1 MKVPFWCICQDN
13 SNVTLS
19 QEERLARR
27 MGMPPWGAGKVH
39 ASRPAAAWAAEK
51 ESEHVG
57 LMFDQ
62 EFWYGPE
69 LWTQWLHAL
78 RKEGTGGIINAPV
91 GNQDPS
97 WRKFLAPPPYLT
109 LRGLEKASNK
119 KGRERWVIRPCIKPE
134 GFMVA
139 VVPVSSLTSLPSTLI
154 LRELPKY
161 WARKG
166 EKVRIFCEGWLH
178 AFNDVR
184 EAGSRKDLLAMCGW
198 EGKVLELGCG
208 RGLMAKVCKEM
219 FPEVMWFGVDFHLPI
234 LSQARM
240 WMDVAVQADVQRGL
254 PFAES
259 VRFDRIVCA
268 DLLEHLPYPWE
279 TLKLLSSRIKPDGLL
294 VASFPNIGH
303 WSVVEDL
310 LMGRFDE
317 TPAGI
322 LCVTHLRLGTKTS
335 WQRWF
340 RDNGWHPYIWEEEK
354 LPVPSDWIVP
364 SHILQEKCDMDSLET
379 IRYRVIAKPVNRT

>member
-1 MKVPFWCICQDN
+1 MKVPFWCICQDM
-13 SNVTLS
+13 SGVTFS
-19 QEERLARR
+19 QEERLAKK
-27 MGMPPWGAGKVH
+27 MGMPPWKTGEIA
-39 ASRPAAAWAAEK
+39 ASIPAAPWAAK
-51 ESEHVG
+51 MKSENIG
-57 LMFDQ
+57 LIFDQ

-78 RKEGTGGIINAPV
+78 EGEGNGGIINVPV

-97 WRKFLAPPPYLT
+97 WRKFLAPQPYLT
-109 LRGLEKASNK
+109 LNGLEKASNK
-119 KGRERWVIRPCIKPE
+119 KGGERWVTRPCFKPE

-139 VVPVSSLTSLPSTLI
+139 VVPLSFLTSLPS
-154 LRELPKY
+154 ELSLGGLPEY
-161 WARKG
+161 WARKA

-184 EAGSRKDLLAMCGW
+184 EAGSREDLLAMCKW
-198 EGKVLELGCG
+198 EGRVLELGCG
-208 RGLMAKVCKEM
+208 RGLMGKVCKKV
-219 FPEVMWFGVDFHLPI
+219 FPEVEWVGVDFHLPV
-234 LSQARM
+234 LKEARI
-240 WMDVAVQADVQRGL
+240 WMDAAVQADVQSGL

-279 TLKLLSSRIKPDGLL
+279 TLGLLRSKIRPDGLL
-294 VASFPNIGH
+294 VASVPNIGH

-322 LCVTHLRLGTKTS
+322 LCVSHLRFGTKKS
-335 WQRWF
+335 WQRWLQ
-340 RDNGWHPYIWEEEK
+340 DNGWHSYIWEEER
-354 LPVPSDWIVP
+354 LPVPSDWVVP
-364 SHILQEKCDMDSLET
+364 YHILQERCDMESLET
-379 IRYRVIAKPVNRT
+379 IRYRVIARPV

>member
-1 MKVPFWCICQDN
+1 MKIPFWCICQDD

-19 QEERLARR
+19 REECLAKK
-27 MGMPPWGAGKVH
+27 MGMPPWKVGRVS
-39 ASRPAAAWAAEK
+39 ASTPVAAWARQQG
-51 ESEHVG
+51 SEDVG
-57 LMFDQ
+57 LIFDQ
-62 EFWYGPE
+62 GFWYGPK
-69 LWTQWLHAL
+69 LWRQWLHAL
-78 RKEGTGGIINAPV
+78 EKEGTGGSINAPV
-91 GNQDPS
+91 GNQAPS
-97 WRKFLAPPPYLT
+97 WRKFLVPQPYLT
-109 LRGLEKASNK
+109 LRGIENASNK
-119 KGRERWVIRPCIKPE
+119 KGPQRWVVEPCTQPE
-134 GFMVA
+134 GFMVV
-139 VVPVSSLTSLPSTLI
+139 VVPVSSLTSLPSAPI
-154 LRELPKY
+154 LGDLPRC
-161 WARKG
+161 WARNG

-178 AFNDVR
+178 AFNAVK

-208 RGLMAKVCKEM
+208 RGLMAKACKEM
-219 FPEVMWFGVDFHLPI
+219 FPGVVWFGIDFY
-234 LSQARM
+234 LSALSHAHM
-240 WMDVAVQADVQRGL
+240 WMDVAIQADVQREL
-254 PFAES
+254 PLAES

-279 TLKLLSSRIKPDGLL
+279 TLKFLCNRIKPDGLL

-322 LCVTHLRLGTKTS
+322 LCVTHLRLGTKIN

-340 RDNGWHPYIWEEEK
+340 QETGWCPCVWEEER
-354 LPVPSDWIVP
+354 LPIPSDWVVP

-379 IRYRVIAKPVNRT
+379 IRYRVIARPV